1 MLLAALLKRAGA
13 LFGDLMPSRGPC
25 SAVPLTSLAPSLSAI
40 FPPRAP
46 PPPSPADAA
55 LTDAALADAAVADA
69 ALAKTALLR
78 GWQRYRRCCR
88 AGEQRSS
95 SAGEACVVVHT
106 CTGTG
111 TGTTAEPCQPSARA

>member
-1 MLLAALLKRAGA
+1 MALALLCR
-13 LFGDLMPSRGPC
+13 
-25 SAVPLTSLAPSLSAI
+25 SLASCRRFRPYLAI

-69 ALAKTALLR
+69 VLVKTALLR